1 VSTLRVVSNIEYAKV
16 FRSFNGMVPMT
27 ETTIIDVPNFAFSG
41 NAERLHGSTWYASQA
56 TRSVDVKSLM
66 RVHRD
71 PIHEL

>member
-41 NAERLHGSTWYASQA
+41 NAERLHGSTWHCFASYTFCKCKVPDESSQGSH
-56 TRSVDVKSLM
+56 T
-66 RVHRD
+66 
-71 PIHEL
+71 